1 MHPKDLIGQLPEKRV
16 EKGEILLHQGDRAA
30 YAYLV
35 IEGCLRSYVTDAQGK
50 EHILQFSPE
59 GWIAA
64 DLKSLVRKV
73 PAVHGIDALEPTRVA
88 LIEEASAAMMD
99 EGDPEW
105 MAAQLKGLRNRIIVL
120 TDRIAHL
127 LASDAET
134 RYLDFIETYPSL
146 VQRLPQKLIAS
157 YLGITPESLSRVR
170 KQLVSKKG

>member
-1 MHPKDLIGQLPEKRV
+1 MHQNDLIGRLPERHV
-16 EKGEILLHQGDRAA
+16 EKGEILLHQGDHATH
-30 YAYLV
+30 AYLV

-64 DLKSLVRKV
+64 DMKSLVRKV

-88 LIEEASAAMMD
+88 MMD
-99 EGDPEW
+99 ANETFTVDEDNAAW
-105 MAAQLKGLRNRIIVL
+105 LAAQVKGMRNRVIVL

-134 RYLDFIETYPSL
+134 RYLDFVETYPSL

-170 KQLVSKKG
+170 RQLVKKKK